1 MPSFLP
7 DKKDMALLDLLQ
19 QDSRMS
25 NAEMAER
32 LGMSASACWRRVRA
46 LEEAGIVTRYA
57 AVVDPGALGLGFEA
71 IVHVILTRHEA
82 ENLTDF
88 IKAVQRRDEVVECYA
103 TTGQSDYQM
112 RVLCRDIEAYNQFL
126 ETFIFKLPAVS
137 SAQTSVILRKIKT
150 NTPVRG

>member
-82 ENLTDF
+82 ENLTHF